1 MTQVTIFGGT
11 GFIGRYLVDS
21 LADLGVTIKVATRHP
36 QSVYFLRTAGSVG
49 QVVPVL
55 CDIHNDASV
64 ANAVAGSDWV
74 INLVGVLTEK
84 GKNNFDAVHAE
95 FPARLAKAAR
105 AANVSRF
112 VQVSALG
119 ADKNAASHYARSKA
133 QGETNVLAE
142 LPNASILRP
151 SIIFGPE
158 DGFFNRFAR
167 LASIAPFL
175 PLIGGGKTLFQPV
188 YVGDVVVAIVA
199 CLTSSKDVQGKI
211 FELAG
216 PEQLSFKDCLQ
227 RMMDVTQLQCRLVPV
242 PFAVARIKGAVLQYL
257 PGKVLTLDQVRS
269 LQSDNILSN
278 ANPTLKDLGITPT
291 PLDAILPSYLKRYRA
306 GGKFAARRK
315 A

>member
-11 GFIGRYLVDS
+11 GFIGRYVVDK

-49 QVVPVL
+49 QVVPVV

-64 ANAVAGSDWV
+64 AHAVAGSDWI

-84 GKNNFDAVHAE
+84 GKNNFDNVHAE

-105 AANVSRF
+105 AANASRF
-112 VQVSALG
+112 IQISALG
-119 ADKNAASHYARSKA
+119 ADKNAKSHYACSKA
-133 QGETNVLAE
+133 QGEANVLAE
-142 LPNASILRP
+142 FPNATILRP
-151 SIIFGPE
+151 SIVFGPE
-158 DGFFNRFAR
+158 DSFFNRFAR
-167 LASIAPFL
+167 MASIAPFL
-175 PLIGGGKTLFQPV
+175 PLIGGGKTMFQPV
-188 YVGDVVVAIVA
+188 YVGDVVTAIMN
-199 CLTSSKDVQGKI
+199 CLTSNKDVQGKI

-227 RMMDVTQLQCRLVPV
+227 RMMDITQLPRHLVPV
-242 PFAVARIKGAVLQYL
+242 PFAVAKMKGAVLQCL
-257 PGKVLTLDQVRS
+257 PGQVLTLDQVRS
-269 LQSDNILSN
+269 LQSDNIISN
-278 ANPTLKDLGITPT
+278 ANPTLKDLGVTMT

-315 A
+315 S